1 MIVILLGPPGAGKG
15 TQASKLTN
23 DYDLIHISTGDIFR
37 SNIKDETELG
47 KMVKDVIAEG
57 HLVSD
62 DLTNSLVFDRISEE
76 DCKNG
81 FLLDG
86 FPRNLVQAKALDDW
100 LEKNDKN
107 LTKVVN
113 IEVDSEELIRR
124 ISGRRVCS
132 SCGKPYH
139 VDMTPSKV
147 EGVCDIC
154 GGEVIQRP
162 DDNEATV
169 KDRINVY
176 ETQTWPLIEYYTNH
190 GKLFTVDGSETVE
203 AVYQNIKDSLE

>member
-23 DYDLIHISTGDIFR
+23 EYDLIHISTGDIFR

-147 EGVCDIC
+147 EGVCDVC

>member
-47 KMVKDVIAEG
+47 KKVKHVIAEG

-86 FPRNLVQAKALDDW
+86 FPRNLAQAKALDDW

-113 IEVDSEELIRR
+113 IEVDSDELIRR

-190 GKLFTVDGSETVE
+190 GKLFTVDGSQTVE

>member
-1 MIVILLGPPGAGKG
+1 
-15 TQASKLTN
+15 
-23 DYDLIHISTGDIFR
+23 
-37 SNIKDETELG
+37 
-47 KMVKDVIAEG
+47 MVKDVIAEG

-113 IEVDSEELIRR
+113 IEVDSDELIRR

-147 EGVCDIC
+147 EGVCDVC